1 MRDAATINQLAV
13 LSNMESLNS
22 ELIKRGVALD
32 ERKKILHKSAKE
44 QLAQFD
50 KHHIEHKFSKL
61 EYLGNPKLLK

>member
-32 ERKKILHKSAKE
+32 ERKKSYIN
-44 QLAQFD
+44 QQR
-50 KHHIEHKFSKL
+50 
-61 EYLGNPKLLK
+61 NN